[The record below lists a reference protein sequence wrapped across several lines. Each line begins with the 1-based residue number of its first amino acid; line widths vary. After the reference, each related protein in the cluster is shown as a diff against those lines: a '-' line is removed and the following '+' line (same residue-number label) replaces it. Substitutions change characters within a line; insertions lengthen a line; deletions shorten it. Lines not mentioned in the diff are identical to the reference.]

1 MKHRIGKIAA
11 ALLVIALI
19 AAGAFALFG
28 GGGKDAPLEGNL
40 IANADFSE
48 VANGL
53 PVGWEKGMW
62 ITSAGASYLEA
73 VTLPDGTTAVL
84 VENAA
89 KNDARFEQTVSVREN
104 ATYKLTAKVMAEGC
118 DPEIRGA
125 NGSFLGIYGTSD
137 SVHDTNGQ
145 WETVTLYGQTGK
157 GQTEVTVCAR
167 LGGYGAELTG
177 KAWFTEM

>member
-118 DPEIRGA
+118 DPEILGA
-125 NGSFLGIYGTSD
+125 NVSFLGIYGTSD

-157 GQTEVTVCAR
+157 G
-167 LGGYGAELTG
+167 
-177 KAWFTEM
+177 